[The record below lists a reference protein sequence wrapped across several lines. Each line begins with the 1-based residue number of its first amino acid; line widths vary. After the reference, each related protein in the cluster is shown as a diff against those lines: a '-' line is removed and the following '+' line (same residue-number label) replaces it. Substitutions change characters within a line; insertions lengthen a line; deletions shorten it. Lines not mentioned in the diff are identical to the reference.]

1 MNEENAIIVFTARS
15 PERIVREGGS
25 QRWVLNPAR
34 AKLCSWLVCTQN
46 RHHPDHEF
54 SDATEAH
61 GCGFLLGKISGVRIS
76 TEPDPKEKWLILI
89 SEFARINYPNLW
101 DHGRNP
107 IRYTSL
113 ETLRI
118 DPDGMEFQA
127 LPNIS
132 ERLARSEPRLP
143 TLQRPTIMREKAP
156 FSSYAREKFWQA
168 VDVLAT
174 SDLSIQKRLAYA
186 AQYLIRL
193 KPDDLPEEHREELDA
208 VLRDLTREKAAGEG
222 GTIEATTRQLTSEEG
237 TKVASRILSVYTE
250 LHGGI

>member
-1 MNEENAIIVFTARS
+1 
-15 PERIVREGGS
+15 
-25 QRWVLNPAR
+25 
-34 AKLCSWLVCTQN
+34 
-46 RHHPDHEF
+46 
-54 SDATEAH
+54 
-61 GCGFLLGKISGVRIS
+61 LLGKISGVRIS
-76 TEPDPKEKWLILI
+76 AEKDPKEKWLILI

-132 ERLARSEPRLP
+132 EHLARSEPRLP

-168 VDVLAT
+168 VVSKGT
-174 SDLSIQKRLAYA
+174 
-186 AQYLIRL
+186 QY
-193 KPDDLPEEHREELDA
+193 REQRA
-208 VLRDLTREKAAGEG
+208 
-222 GTIEATTRQLTSEEG
+222 
-237 TKVASRILSVYTE
+237 
-250 LHGGI
+250 